1 MVKYFDFWVNFIQ
14 CSITI
19 CLDNASGI
27 GHGRRWRAL
36 RGGFMGD
43 QFIAEAE
50 WHRSWHWCHQKHSPG
65 HDHWLMLAVN
75 TMLPKVKYTE
85 YAVPQYLFKS
95 LTCFWIVFMAA
106 FPWKVYQSWWFES
119 YIYQQRCQSYCSALW
134 FWNLSESDGRMQFPA
149 FLGWSYLNSQLSQ
162 PWKSWE
168 TSLGKSSGQIM
179 PGGREGLHS
188 NSKGV
193 FNSPYTIKSG
203 DLTSFH

>member
-14 CSITI
+14 RSITI

-36 RGGFMGD
+36 SGGFMGD

-106 FPWKVYQSWWFES
+106 FPWKVYQLWWFES
-119 YIYQQRCQSYCSALW
+119 YLSAKMRELLQCSLILKLVRIWWTNAIPC
-134 FWNLSESDGRMQFPA
+134 FPGME
-149 FLGWSYLNSQLSQ
+149 LSQLSTIAALE
-162 PWKSWE
+162 K
-168 TSLGKSSGQIM
+168 LGNIVRKILRPDNARRQ
-179 PGGREGLHS
+179 GRVTL
-188 NSKGV
+188 
-193 FNSPYTIKSG
+193 
-203 DLTSFH
+203 